1 MRTNDET
8 TYQTQGKTENEKKKS
23 VRSSW
28 QKVTIAGVSGIMMG
42 ASAMHVDNAYATEE
56 PTTSNEN
63 DPVTQHS
70 TNHAAENG
78 IRVAEIDQNLS
89 FGEAFAA
96 ARAEVGAGGVF
107 HWHGRIYNTFT
118 ENEWESMSDAEHHH
132 FAQQVAPELQT
143 NEISSENIHSSVQ
156 HHETHHN
163 QEEEVSQQPQ
173 VRQVSSGQ
181 EEEQNEPEVHFLG
194 VEQVQTDGGQTIN
207 VGHMTISN
215 EEVALVD
222 MDNDM
227 IFDVAVSDRN
237 HNEQI
242 DEGEVIDISDR
253 QLSVTDFALAAEQ
266 ENESEM
272 FAQPD
277 LASNPQ
283 DQLAEDMPDYM
294 NDADIQTI

>member
-1 MRTNDET
+1 MKTNDET
-8 TYQTQGKTENEKKKS
+8 TYQAQSQIGTEKKES
-23 VRSSW
+23 VKSSW
-28 QKVTIAGVSGIMMG
+28 QKVTIAGVTGIMMG
-42 ASAMHVDNAYATEE
+42 AGAMHVGDAYATEDSAVSNDGDTLTQ
-56 PTTSNEN
+56 PATSH
-63 DPVTQHS
+63 T
-70 TNHAAENG
+70 AENG
-78 IRVAEIDQNLS
+78 VRVAEVDQNLS

-107 HWHGRIYNTFT
+107 HWHGRTYNTFT
-118 ENEWESMSDAEHHH
+118 ENEWDGMSDAEHHQ
-132 FAQQVAPELQT
+132 FAQQVAPEIQA
-143 NEISSENIHSSVQ
+143 NEIPSEHGHSIAQ
-156 HHETHHN
+156 HHEAHHD
-163 QEEEVSQQPQ
+163 QQDDVSPQ
-173 VRQVSSGQ
+173 VRQVSNGQ

-194 VEQVQTDGGQTIN
+194 VDQVQTEGGQTIN
-207 VGHMTISN
+207 VGHMTIAQ

-266 ENESEM
+266 ENQSEM
-272 FAQPD
+272 TAHPEF
-277 LASNPQ
+277 ASNPQ

-294 NDADIQTI
+294 NDADILTV

>member
-1 MRTNDET
+1 MKTNDET
-8 TYQTQGKTENEKKKS
+8 IYQAQGQIEKEKKESVKS
-23 VRSSW
+23 GW
-28 QKVTIAGVSGIMMG
+28 QKVTIAGVTGIIMG
-42 ASAMHVDNAYATEE
+42 ASVMHVADAYAIEE
-56 PTTSNEN
+56 PAAPNEGGSVIQPTTSH
-63 DPVTQHS
+63 T
-70 TNHAAENG
+70 AENG
-78 IRVAEIDQNLS
+78 IRVAEVDQNLS

-107 HWHGRIYNTFT
+107 HWHGRTYNTFT
-118 ENEWESMSDAEHHH
+118 ENEWENMSDAEHHQ
-132 FAQQVAPELQT
+132 FAQQVAPEIQT
-143 NEISSENIHSSVQ
+143 NEMPSEHNHSTAQ
-156 HHETHHN
+156 HRDDHHDQ
-163 QEEEVSQQPQ
+163 QEDVSQEPQ
-173 VRQVSSGQ
+173 IRQVSNGQ

-194 VEQVQTDGGQTIN
+194 VDQVQTDGGQTIN

-266 ENESEM
+266 QNESEM
-272 FAQPD
+272 SAQPN

-294 NDADIQTI
+294 NDADIQTV